1 MLVFATGYL
10 GLFAGSFLASTLL
23 PFPSE
28 ALLIAC
34 LGFLDPW
41 WCLVIA
47 TVGNFM
53 GGMTNYYIGYK
64 CNNETLIRKFKFSEQ
79 KILKWQNRLSKFG
92 IWLGLISWVPFIGD
106 PMLVLL
112 GFFRVR
118 FVPLA
123 LTVLAGK
130 FLRYLILVLIYLGLI
145 GE

>member
-1 MLVFATGYL
+1 MLVFASGYL
-10 GLFAGSFLASTLL
+10 GLFTGCFLASTLL

-28 ALLIAC
+28 ALLLAC

-41 WCLVIA
+41 WCLAIA
-47 TVGNFM
+47 TVGNFL

-64 CNNETLIRKFKFSEQ
+64 CNNETLIHKLRFDAARIAKWEIRFS
-79 KILKWQNRLSKFG
+79 KWG
-92 IWLGLISWVPFIGD
+92 IWLGLIAWVPFIGD

-130 FLRYLILVLIYLGLI
+130 FLRYLILVFVYLGLI
-145 GE
+145 G